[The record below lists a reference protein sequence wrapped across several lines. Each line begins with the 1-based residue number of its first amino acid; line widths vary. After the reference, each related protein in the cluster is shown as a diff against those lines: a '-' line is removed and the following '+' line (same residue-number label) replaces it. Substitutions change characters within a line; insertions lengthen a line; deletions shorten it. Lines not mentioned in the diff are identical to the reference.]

1 MAGAQRGDELGEE
14 ERDPAQDKHSDED
27 AHHQSCS
34 LLFLLSPHLAVGLEC
49 DRGMVDREHH
59 LRLLPGGLFHLR
71 EQITAVS
78 GSVRSID

>member
-1 MAGAQRGDELGEE
+1 MMSSVRKKGIQHRTNTPMRMPTIRAARFSFCS
-14 ERDPAQDKHSDED
+14 RHS
-27 AHHQSCS
+27 
-34 LLFLLSPHLAVGLEC
+34 LAVGLEC